1 MASIDGIA
9 FTRGPGMPGCLSVGA
24 IKARALAV
32 ELNKPLVGVHHM
44 QAHALT
50 ALYTSQPAPDF
61 PFLTLLVSGGHTLL
75 LLARSRS
82 HFTILA
88 TTSDESVGNAFDRV
102 ARLLDIPWSN
112 YHSAGASL
120 ERFAEQASS
129 SAISFSIPSRGKLVF
144 SYSGLIS
151 AVRSHIL
158 KRSDPN
164 MVVELPDLPPD
175 SSTKH
180 PPTPERELVRERIRL
195 TVARMSLDERRN
207 IAASFQKAA
216 IGQLEEKLKLGLNQ
230 CMRLGVNPGS
240 IVVSGGVASNSYLR
254 SRLSSVVEVSGA
266 EPKCALVFPP
276 PHLCTGKLISTE
288 RCEFSD
294 FTL

>member
-1 MASIDGIA
+1 MSFCRSRSSPSFGDGAEEAVNWCPPYGKWLKCSHKTTLIA
-9 FTRGPGMPGCLSVGA
+9 FQ
-24 IKARALAV
+24 
-32 ELNKPLVGVHHM
+32 

-50 ALYTSQPAPDF
+50 ALYTSQPAPKF

-102 ARLLDIPWSN
+102 AKLLDIPWSN
-112 YHSAGASL
+112 DHSAGASL

-129 SAISFSIPSRGKLVF
+129 PTISFSIPSPGKLAF

-158 KRSDPN
+158 KRSDPG
-164 MVVELPDLPPD
+164 MVIKLTPLPSN
-175 SSTKH
+175 SSMKH
-180 PPTPERELVRERIRL
+180 PPTPERELARERIRL
-195 TVARMSLDERRN
+195 TVAQMSVDERRN

-216 IGQLEEKLKLGLNQ
+216 IGQLEEKLKLGLKQ
-230 CMRLGVNPGS
+230 CMRLGVSPGS
-240 IVVSGGVASNSYLR
+240 VVVSGGVASNSYLR
-254 SRLSSVVEVSGA
+254 SR
-266 EPKCALVFPP
+266 
-276 PHLCTGKLISTE
+276 
-288 RCEFSD
+288 
-294 FTL
+294 